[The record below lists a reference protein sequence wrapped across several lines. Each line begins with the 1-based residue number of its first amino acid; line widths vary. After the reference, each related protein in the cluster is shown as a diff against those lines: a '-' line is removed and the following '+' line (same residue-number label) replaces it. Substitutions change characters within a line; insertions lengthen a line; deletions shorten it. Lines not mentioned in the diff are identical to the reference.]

1 MKFSP
6 VYVYVLPFIVSS
18 KYSQPIFSK
27 TSVFGFP
34 TAWETKFHMHEENN
48 KCIVLYTLISAR
60 LDNRDVMMDDS
71 ERNCSKD
78 SQNSISS

>member
-1 MKFSP
+1 
-6 VYVYVLPFIVSS
+6 
-18 KYSQPIFSK
+18 
-27 TSVFGFP
+27 
-34 TAWETKFHMHEENN
+34 MHEENN